1 MARVDTGETI
11 RGGTALIVVPGVGDD
26 SAGDTVGSMTTALL
40 VALGPGAHSTP
51 AELGMVVPPAP
62 GSRADPVVHE
72 VRCAR
77 IHRPGDPAPLLVYEM
92 HWADLSRFPDRLGRF
107 VLTLYGMLFQ
117 ISTIGLE
124 ALRSDTAG
132 NRSQRFTLNAF
143 SYLTAV
149 LALGLTAG
157 AAILG
162 VEFAAL
168 VRFTGHAATL
178 AIATLA
184 LLIAGGMA
192 WYGDRFLR
200 ARGWRFDHVPHH
212 LGRPG
217 LAFGVVAAG
226 VGVVPL
232 LIHAGGDPMAVA
244 VSDVLWIGVRGI
256 LPAAWAL
263 VGVAALACCVLMVR
277 ETIAGPEARRRYAAA
292 RTALLSVVIGGL
304 GIALLGAL
312 LVAVALAAT
321 SRATGADRLVPEQ
334 AADRVG
340 AGGPAFSDYSL
351 AVFQESLRPLGVALI
366 CALVLIAAIL
376 VTGFGYISALAQS
389 RQPAAAPARSVWA
402 LVACVL
408 AVAWIPALVY
418 ADEGWADV
426 LAVALAVI
434 AAAAA
439 VIFWGRLFRPDA
451 VRGPLRRGFDRLLAY
466 FGSPVHAVL
475 LTGALGVAAA
485 ALVLATPATPGVA
498 RRLGDLSQSFF
509 EPFAELASGSS
520 ATTLKASATAAGILA
535 IATFLASRLPLLAKG
550 LDVAYDVATYMRIPH
565 GAPTDPSPVEP
576 PRRQILRRYAALLE
590 HIRIEQAPERI
601 VIAAHSQGSMYSL
614 ALLFGDRYRDSADR
628 LEGASWPLAPR
639 LVPDHPEAIR
649 EAAPGVEAPI
659 ALLTAGCP
667 ILQTYAPNFPGQYDW
682 PSDRDAVIAD
692 LARVG
697 TRGATW
703 RNVYRSGDYLG
714 RALWTRDVCGDDP
727 PLGPLSEHC
736 LGPGQHTGYWADPR
750 FARQVLALL

>member
-1 MARVDTGETI
+1 MDAGETI

-51 AELGMVVPPAP
+51 ASLSMVVPPVP
-62 GSRADPVVHE
+62 GSPADPVVHE

-77 IHRPGDPAPLLVYEM
+77 IHRPADPAPLLVYEM

-117 ISTIGLE
+117 VSTIGLE
-124 ALRSDTAG
+124 ALRTDSGGTRA
-132 NRSQRFTLNAF
+132 QRLTLSAF

-162 VEFAAL
+162 VELAAL
-168 VRFTGHAATL
+168 VRFTGHGATL

-184 LLIAGGMA
+184 LLIAAGAA

-200 ARGWRFDHVPHH
+200 ARGWRFDEVPHH

-217 LAFGVVAAG
+217 LAFGLVAAG

-232 LIHAGGDPMAVA
+232 LIHADGHSMVLS
-244 VSDVLWIGVRGI
+244 VHDVLWVGVRLV
-256 LPAAWAL
+256 LPLAWAL
-263 VGVAALACCVLMVR
+263 VGITAIAMCVLMARVAW
-277 ETIAGPEARRRYAAA
+277 AGAAARRRYAAT

-321 SRATGADRLVPEQ
+321 SRATGADRAVPPRA
-334 AADRVG
+334 AADVHA
-340 AGGPAFSDYSL
+340 AGPTFADYSL
-351 AVFQESLRPLGVALI
+351 EVFQQSLRPLGIALI
-366 CALVLIAAIL
+366 CALVLIVAIL
-376 VTGFGYISALAQS
+376 MTGFGYVSALAQS
-389 RQPAAAPARSVWA
+389 RQGAAAPVRSVWA
-402 LVACVL
+402 LVAAVL
-408 AVAWIPALVY
+408 AVAWIPALVH
-418 ADEGWADV
+418 ADEGGADA

-434 AAAAA
+434 AAALT
-439 VIFWGRLFRPDA
+439 VVFWARLYRPDA
-451 VRGPLRRGFDRLLAY
+451 VRAPLRRGFERLLAY
-466 FGSPVHAVL
+466 FGGPVHAVL
-475 LTGALGVAAA
+475 LVAALAVAAA
-485 ALVLATPATPGVA
+485 ALVLATPATPAVA
-498 RRLGDLSQSFF
+498 RRLGDLSGSFF
-509 EPFAELASGSS
+509 DPFAKLASGSS
-520 ATTLKASATAAGILA
+520 ATTWKASAAAAGVLG

-565 GAPTDPSPVEP
+565 GAPSDPSPVEP

-590 HIRIEQAPERI
+590 HIRTEQGPERI

-628 LEGASWPLAPR
+628 LEGTSWPLAPR

-649 EAAPGVEAPI
+649 EAAPVVEAPL
-659 ALLTAGCP
+659 ALVTAGCP

-682 PSDRDAVIAD
+682 PSDRDAVIAG
-692 LARVG
+692 LATVG
-697 TRGATW
+697 ARGATW

-714 RALWTRDVCGDDP
+714 RALWADEICGDAP
-727 PLGPLSEHC
+727 PQGPLSEHC
-736 LGPGQHTGYWADPR
+736 LGPGQHTGYWGDAR

>member
-1 MARVDTGETI
+1 MTAVDIEDSA

-40 VALGPGAHSTP
+40 VALGEGAHSIPT
-51 AELGMVVPPAP
+51 ALSMVVPPAP
-62 GSRADPVVHE
+62 GSPADPVVHE

-77 IHRPGDPAPLLVYEM
+77 IRRPADPAPLIVYEM

-132 NRSQRFTLNAF
+132 NRPQRATMRAF
-143 SYLTAV
+143 SWLTAV

-168 VRFTGHAATL
+168 VRFTGHGATL

-184 LLIAGGMA
+184 LLVAAGMA

-217 LAFGVVAAG
+217 LAFGVIALG

-232 LIHAGGDPMAVA
+232 VIHANGHSMVLS
-244 VSDVLWIGVRGI
+244 VHDVLWTGVRWI

-263 VGVAALACCVLMVR
+263 VGVSAIVMCGFMVR
-277 ETIAGPEARRRYAAA
+277 AAVVGAAARRRYAAT

-321 SRATGADRLVPEQ
+321 SRATGADRAVPER
-334 AADRVG
+334 AADDVNAAG
-340 AGGPAFSDYSL
+340 ATFADYSL
-351 AVFQESLRPLGVALI
+351 EVFQQSLRPLGAALI
-366 CALVLIAAIL
+366 CALALIVVI
-376 VTGFGYISALAQS
+376 VVVGFGYISALAQS
-389 RQPAAAPARSVWA
+389 RQGPATPVSPLWA
-402 LVACVL
+402 LISAVL
-408 AVAWIPALVY
+408 AVAWIPALIH
-418 ADEGWADV
+418 ADAGWADG

-439 VIFWGRLFRPDA
+439 VVFWARLFRPDA
-451 VRGPLRRGFDRLLAY
+451 TRTPLRRGFARLLAY
-466 FGSPVHAVL
+466 FGGSVHVVL
-475 LTGALGVAAA
+475 LVVALALAAA
-485 ALVLATPATPGVA
+485 ALVLATPATPWA
-498 RRLGDLSQSFF
+498 ADRLGDLSQAFF
-509 EPFAELASGSS
+509 DPFAKLASGAS
-520 ATTLKASATAAGILA
+520 ATTLRASAAAAGVLA
-535 IATFLASRLPLLAKG
+535 LATFLASRLPLLAKG

-565 GAPTDPSPVEP
+565 GAPSDPSPVEP
-576 PRRQILRRYAALLE
+576 PRRQILRRYAALLD
-590 HIRIEQAPERI
+590 HIRLEQAPERI

-614 ALLFGDRYRDSADR
+614 ALMFGDRYRDSADR
-628 LEGASWPLAPR
+628 IEGTSWPLAPR

-649 EAAPGVEAPI
+649 EQAPRVEAPV
-659 ALLTAGCP
+659 ALVTAGCP

-682 PSDRDAVIAD
+682 PADRDAVIAE
-692 LARVG
+692 LAQVG

-714 RALWTRDVCGDDP
+714 RALWAGDVCGDEP

-736 LGPGQHTGYWADPR
+736 LGPGQHTGYWGDPR

>member
-1 MARVDTGETI
+1 MDTGETI

-26 SAGDTVGSMTTALL
+26 SAGDTVGSMTRSLL
-40 VALGPGAHSTP
+40 VALGPGAHATP
-51 AELGMVVPPAP
+51 AALTMVVPPAP
-62 GSRADPVVHE
+62 GGREDPAVHE

-132 NRSQRFTLNAF
+132 NRPQRLALRAF

-157 AAILG
+157 AAVLG

-168 VRFTGHAATL
+168 VRFTGHGAAL
-178 AIATLA
+178 AIATVA
-184 LLIAGGMA
+184 LLVAAGGA
-192 WYGDRFLR
+192 WFGDRFLR
-200 ARGWRFDHVPHH
+200 ARGWRFDYVPHG

-217 LAFGVVAAG
+217 VAFGVIAFG

-232 LIHAGGDPMAVA
+232 LIHANGHAMVLAVH
-244 VSDVLWIGVRGI
+244 DVLWAGVRWI
-256 LPAAWAL
+256 LPLAWAL
-263 VGVAALACCVLMVR
+263 VGASALVVCGLMVR
-277 ETIAGPEARRRYAAA
+277 VAARGAAARSRYAAT

-321 SRATGADRLVPEQ
+321 SRATGADRVVPARA
-334 AADRVG
+334 AADVH
-340 AGGPAFSDYSL
+340 AGGVTFADYSL
-351 AVFQESLRPLGVALI
+351 EVFQQSLRPLGAALF
-366 CALVLIAAIL
+366 CALALVVAIL
-376 VTGFGYISALAQS
+376 VMGFSYVSALAQS
-389 RQPAAAPARSVWA
+389 RQGAAVPVRPIWA
-402 LVACVL
+402 LVAAVL

-418 ADEGWADV
+418 ADSGWADAAAV
-426 LAVALAVI
+426 GLAVG
-434 AAAAA
+434 AAAALI
-439 VIFWGRLFRPDA
+439 VFWARLFRPDPGRA
-451 VRGPLRRGFDRLLAY
+451 PLRRGFARLLAY
-466 FGSPVHAVL
+466 FGGPVHVVL
-475 LTGALGVAAA
+475 LVAALALAAA
-485 ALVLATPATPGVA
+485 ALVLATPLTPGVA
-498 RRLGDLSQSFF
+498 RRLGDLSQWLFD
-509 EPFAELASGSS
+509 PFAKLSSGMSGTS
-520 ATTLKASATAAGILA
+520 FRASAAVAGLIAL
-535 IATFLASRLPLLAKG
+535 ATFLASRLPLLAKG

-565 GAPTDPSPVEP
+565 GAPSDPSPVEP
-576 PRRQILRRYAALLE
+576 PRRRVLRRYAALLE
-590 HIRIEQAPERI
+590 HIRTEQGPERI

-614 ALLFGDRYRDSADR
+614 ALIFGDRYRDSADR
-628 LEGASWPLAPR
+628 LEGTSWPLAPR

-649 EAAPGVEAPI
+649 EAAPVVDVPI
-659 ALLTAGCP
+659 RLLTAGCP

-682 PSDRDAVIAD
+682 PADRASVVAD
-692 LARVG
+692 LALVG
-697 TRGATW
+697 DGTATW

-714 RALWTRDVCGDDP
+714 RALWAEDVCDDDAAF
-727 PLGPLSEHC
+727 GPLSEAC
-736 LGPGQHTGYWADPR
+736 LGPGQHTGYWGDPR